1 VATGPDT
8 IGGAV
13 WKPVRKARQLE
24 GEDPMSLR
32 DKYAAAIQVAK
43 TVGMQGAAEER
54 DGRLQFKGTVKSEEE
69 KNRIWDALKTVPS
82 WKDELNAQIDVAAPA
97 AAPAA
102 SARPAGTTYT
112 VVAGDTLSKIA
123 KTHLGDANAYMKIF
137 EANRDKLSDP
147 DKIQVGQ
154 VLTIPQA

>member
-1 VATGPDT
+1 
-8 IGGAV
+8 
-13 WKPVRKARQLE
+13 
-24 GEDPMSLR
+24 MSLR

-43 TVGMQGAAEER
+43 SVGMQGNAEER
-54 DGRLQFKGTVKSEEE
+54 EGRLQFKGTVKSEDE
-69 KNRIWDALKTVPS
+69 KNRIWDALKTVPT
-82 WKDELNAQIDVAAPA
+82 WKDELNAQIDVVAPA
-97 AAPAA
+97 AV
-102 SARPAGTTYT
+102 TYT
-112 VVAGDTLSKIA
+112 VQSGDTLSKIA

>member
-1 VATGPDT
+1 
-8 IGGAV
+8 
-13 WKPVRKARQLE
+13 
-24 GEDPMSLR
+24 MSLR

-43 TVGMQGAAEER
+43 SVGMQGGAEER

-69 KNRIWDALKTVPS
+69 KNKIWDALKTVPT
-82 WKDELNAQIDVAAPA
+82 WKDELNAQIDVSAPAAPA
-97 AAPAA
+97 AAAA
-102 SARPAGTTYT
+102 TTYT
-112 VVAGDTLSKIA
+112 VQPGDTLSKIA

-137 EANRDKLSDP
+137 NANKDKLSDP